1 VAAVVTFE
9 SVWISGPSRSGKTT
23 ELLKCFRHLM
33 DLWSE
38 TRKTDPLPRNQN
50 SPLWAEP
57 PILVLG
63 ATGDNRLELAQRL
76 DEATGNRY
84 AVKSTTPLGFF
95 QEEVSLF
102 WPMLIESLNLQ
113 AQYPLQLRPETEQ
126 ELATLLWRPH
136 LDEENWPWVGVNEY
150 RLVRNTLDLMQ
161 LAAFAGIEAEQ
172 IPDILQL
179 GLPDEPSPGLWKGL
193 ASLQSRWRQWCLQRG
208 LLSYGIICELYW
220 RYLLPNR
227 TYQSHLLR
235 RYRWV
240 LADDVDEYPA
250 IARHLF
256 DFLLDRGV
264 VGAFTFNPEGG
275 VRLGLGADQNYLGG
289 LPVGRTGRSAQPS
302 LRTIELSPPEAGMGA
317 AGRDGVVELVM
328 SGVGGDDLDAL
339 LGDFAPEAS
348 WGERGASGVHPQKKV
363 FSIQTV
369 SRGEM
374 LRQMT
379 GKIAEAVRQG
389 VAPEEIAIVAAGLD
403 EIARYTIIQSL
414 NRYGVP
420 AYSLNDQRPL
430 ASSPIIRA
438 LLTLLAVI
446 YPGLGRLVDRDA
458 VAEMLVILSG
468 HPRKQPAIDPVRA
481 GLLADRCYVPAIE
494 SSGDT
499 TYRPQLLPVT
509 AFARWDRV
517 GYGATTA
524 YDQILQW
531 LTEQRHQLEQ
541 RLIANPRIVLDRASQ
556 KFLLSDHHLP
566 FDQLAAL
573 RELMET
579 AAHYWEVLERLNRHD
594 HQVPEY
600 VTVGQ
605 FIQMLRQ
612 GTVTANP
619 FPVTTGIQ
627 KGVTIAN
634 IYQYR
639 VTRCHHSWHFWIDV
653 GSPLWSQGGAASLFG
668 SQLFL
673 QEWSGKAWTA
683 EDEQQA
689 DAERL
694 RRILLDLLLRVGD
707 SLYLCHSDLSASGQ
721 EQTGPLLAFV
731 NAII

>member
-1 VAAVVTFE
+1 MGFE

-23 ELLKCFRHLM
+23 ELLKCFRHCV
-33 DLWSE
+33 DLWRASK
-38 TRKTDPLPRNQN
+38 KTDPSLVNQN
-50 SPLWAEP
+50 AEP
-57 PILVLG
+57 PLLVLA
-63 ATGDNRLELAQRL
+63 ATGDNRLELAQGM
-76 DEATGNRY
+76 DEATERRY
-84 AVKSTTPLGFF
+84 AVKSTTALGFF

-102 WPMLIESLNLQ
+102 WPLLIESLNLP

-126 ELATLLWRPH
+126 ELATLVWHPH
-136 LDEENWPWVGVNEY
+136 LDEENWPWLGVNEY

-161 LAAFAGIEAEQ
+161 LAAVAGIEAEQ
-172 IPDILQL
+172 IPEILRL
-179 GLPDEPSPGLWKGL
+179 GLPDEPSPGLWHFL
-193 ASLQSRWRQWCLQRG
+193 ASLQSQWRQWCLQRG
-208 LLSYGIICELYW
+208 LLTYGIICELYW
-220 RYLLPNR
+220 RHLLPNPI
-227 TYQSHLLR
+227 YQSHLLS

-275 VRLGLGADQNYLGG
+275 VRLGLGADPNYLGG
-289 LPVGRTGRSAQPS
+289 LPVGRS
-302 LRTIELSPPEAGMGA
+302 LRTIELSPPMQGLGA
-317 AGRDGVVELVM
+317 LRDGVVELVM
-328 SGVGGDDLDAL
+328 SGGWGNN
-339 LGDFAPEAS
+339 LGSIPEYFAPEESPA
-348 WGERGASGVHPQKKV
+348 GEPNPEKKV

-389 VAPEEIAIVAAGLD
+389 VAPEDIAIVAAGLD
-403 EIARYTIIQSL
+403 EIARYTITQSL
-414 NRYGVP
+414 TGYGVP
-420 AYSLNDQRPL
+420 VYSLNDQRPL
-430 ASSPIIRA
+430 ASSPMIRA
-438 LLTLLAVI
+438 LLTMLALV

-468 HPRKQPAIDPVRA
+468 HLPNQEAIDPVRA

-494 SSGDT
+494 PSPQGS
-499 TYRPQLLPVT
+499 YPPQLLPVT
-509 AFARWDRV
+509 AFPRWDRV
-517 GYGATTA
+517 GYSATAA
-524 YDQILQW
+524 YNQIVQW
-531 LTEQRHQLEQ
+531 LTEQRTQLKQ
-541 RLIANPRIVLDRASQ
+541 HLITNPLIVLDRASQ
-556 KFLLSDHHLP
+556 KFLLSDRNLP

-579 AAHYWEVLERLNRHD
+579 AAHYWEVRQRLNHHERQAPD
-594 HQVPEY
+594 Y

-605 FIQMLRQ
+605 FIKMLRQ

-619 FPVTTGIQ
+619 FPVTTGVQ

-639 VTRCHHSWHFWIDV
+639 VARCHHSWHFWIDV
-653 GSPLWSQGGAASLFG
+653 GSPLWSQSGAASLLG

-673 QEWSGKAWTA
+673 REWSGQPRTA

-694 RRILLDLLLRVGD
+694 RRILLDLLSRVGD
-707 SLYLCHSDLSASGQ
+707 RLYLCHSDLSTSGQ
-721 EQTGPLLAFV
+721 EQTGPLLAFI

>member
-1 VAAVVTFE
+1 MGFE

-23 ELLKCFRHLM
+23 ELLKCFRQWV
-33 DLWSE
+33 DLWRESK
-38 TRKTDPLPRNQN
+38 KTDPSLVNQN
-50 SPLWAEP
+50 AQP
-57 PILVLG
+57 PMLVLA
-63 ATGDNRLELAQRL
+63 ATGDNRLELAPRL
-76 DEATGNRY
+76 DEATGRRY
-84 AVKSTTPLGFF
+84 EVKSTTALGFF

-102 WPMLIESLNLQ
+102 WPMLIESLSLQ
-113 AQYPLQLRPETEQ
+113 AQYPLRLRPETEQ
-126 ELATLLWRPH
+126 ELATALWRPH
-136 LDEENWPWVGVNEY
+136 LDEQNWPWKGVNEY

-172 IPDILQL
+172 IPEMLRL
-179 GLPDEPSPGLWKGL
+179 GLADEPSPGLWQGL
-193 ASLQSRWRQWCLQRG
+193 AWLQSRWRQWCLQRG

-220 RYLLPNR
+220 RYLLPNPI
-227 TYQSHLLR
+227 YQGHLLG

-256 DFLLDRGV
+256 DFFLDRGV

-289 LPVGRTGRSAQPS
+289 LPVGRGIR
-302 LRTIELSPPEAGMGA
+302 RIELSPPRGIGA
-317 AGRDGVVELVM
+317 WRDEVVELVM
-328 SGVGGDDLDAL
+328 SGVRGDALDAL
-339 LGDFAPEAS
+339 PGYFAPEESRGS
-348 WGERGASGVHPQKKV
+348 WGASGGSPEKKV

-379 GKIAEAVRQG
+379 EKIAAAVRQG
-389 VAPEEIAIVAAGLD
+389 VPPEEIAIVAAGLD
-403 EIARYTIIQSL
+403 EVARYTIIQSL
-414 NRYGVP
+414 SRYGVP
-420 AYSLNDQRPL
+420 TYSLNDQRPL

-438 LLTLLAVI
+438 LLTLLALV

-468 HPRKQPAIDPVRA
+468 HPRKQAAIDPIRA
-481 GLLADRCYVPAIE
+481 GLLADRCYVSATELSPQG
-494 SSGDT
+494 S
-499 TYRPQLLPVT
+499 YRPELLPVT
-509 AFARWDRV
+509 AFPRWDRV
-517 GYGATTA
+517 GYGATAA
-524 YDQILQW
+524 YDHILQW
-531 LTEQRHQLEQ
+531 LTEQRQQLEQ
-541 RLIANPRIVLDRASQ
+541 GLTANPLIVLDRASQ

-579 AAHYWEVLERLNRHD
+579 AAHYWEVRQRLNH
-594 HQVPEY
+594 HKNEVPEH

-605 FIQMLRQ
+605 FIKMLRFL
-612 GTVTANP
+612 TVTANP
-619 FPVTTGIQ
+619 FPVTTGVQ
-627 KGVTIAN
+627 KGVTLAN

-639 VTRCHHSWHFWIDV
+639 LSRCHHSWHFWIDV

-689 DAERL
+689 DTERL
-694 RRILLDLLLRVGD
+694 RRILLDLLLRVGEPVGRR
-707 SLYLCHSDLSASGQ
+707 SPRLYLCHSDLSTSGQ
-721 EQTGPLLAFV
+721 EQTGPLVAFV